1 MTPDDEDEIRA
12 AEALTDAGGPAALA
26 PQLVA
31 ITRTR
36 GLHQRELLEWIGWH
50 SGKEWSAHS
59 WDRHCDRVAAAAKLL
74 EEYRRWSSQRE
85 AV

>member
-1 MTPDDEDEIRA
+1 MTPDDDETRV
-12 AEALTDAGGPAALA
+12 AEALIDAGGPPALA

-31 ITRTR
+31 ITRAR
-36 GLHQRELLEWIGWH
+36 GLLQRELLDWISWH
-50 SGKEWSAHS
+50 TGKEWSAQS
-59 WDRHCDRVAAAAKLL
+59 WDHHCDRVATAATLL